1 MKKTKEYIKRRI
13 VDEIVLVPSGSTAE
27 EFNGMITISE
37 SGEFI
42 WDHIEECNSFEELI
56 ELMLQEYDI
65 DRETATN
72 DTIAFVTEL
81 LRLRM
86 IEPTNNNW

>member
-13 VDEIVLVPSGSTAE
+13 DDEIVLVPSGSTAE

-42 WDHIEECNSFEELI
+42 WDHIEECNSLGELI
-56 ELMLQEYDI
+56 ELMLQEYEI

-81 LRLRM
+81 LRLGM

>member
-42 WDHIEECNSFEELI
+42 WDHIEELI
-56 ELMLQEYDI
+56 ELMLQEYEI

-81 LRLRM
+81 LRLGM